1 MHDALTLTV
10 EPYLYWT
17 LAAVLIAL
25 LATLILH
32 ALELDHPH
40 SVGSKARPD
49 LYEPKGAIPLLGHTL
64 LFLRNSRRL
73 SEFVLEAHAARRRD
87 GVEDG
92 AKAVSMTLLGGRLI
106 WLDRPEHLE
115 YIQRTN
121 FANYEKGRHQRDE
134 LGVLLGEGIFAWSMW
149 RKITARAFTVNSY
162 RNVMSASIHHLT
174 KLFIRTLEA
183 KASEGAAI
191 DLSALLFALTLD
203 TFTSI
208 SFSKNPG
215 SLPAAA
221 RGETNAFAQA
231 FDDIQVL
238 LAGRMSTPFFWLVE
252 RLDGTSERIVNDMKV
267 IHAYAD
273 EIIYERVEKV
283 QQLDEDGN
291 LDMLGRYMAATKE
304 NGEPLTTEQLRDA
317 TINLLIAGRDTT
329 AGTLAWTIFELLRNP
344 ALIEGIRRDAAELDD
359 PTELPFD
366 SLKEMNWTSAV
377 FYEGARLYPTVP
389 NNHWTARGED
399 QIPNGPKIQGGDHIA
414 WSDWTIARDP
424 AVWGPSAGAFD
435 PNRWLDEDGK
445 FRKDPRL
452 HSFNGGFRRKPSRHA
467 PARMN
472 ILVHFPTSA
481 YRSLAGETLAHFEA
495 VATLLAL
502 FSRFDLSFAPGY
514 LESTPMVKTEWC
526 EHDSPKYRPAL
537 TLPMEYPLRVVAKKR
552 EGGS

>member
-134 LGVLLGEGIFAWSMW
+134 LGVLLGEGIFVSDDKAWSMW

-452 HSFNGGFRRKPSRHA
+452 HSFNGGFRRC
-467 PARMN
+467 
-472 ILVHFPTSA
+472 L
-481 YRSLAGETLAHFEA
+481 GETLAHFEA